1 LGQNFSL
8 FEAASEFLNIVENT
22 MRLLGEPIRI
32 LLLEDSE
39 LDAELIKAELS
50 LNEVEYTMTRVET
63 EEGFRCALAG
73 FKPHAVLA
81 DYRLPSLDGR
91 SALEITRKAHP
102 LLPFFMISGALGD
115 EAAVALL

>member
-1 LGQNFSL
+1 
-8 FEAASEFLNIVENT
+8 

-81 DYRLPSLDGR
+81 DYRLPSFGAAHLKSPGR
-91 SALEITRKAHP
+91 RIRSFR
-102 LLPFFMISGALGD
+102 SS
-115 EAAVALL
+115 